1 MKKILIVAPS
11 LAVGGMEKVLINLVN
26 LLPQENY
33 NITIKTIYDNFELAS
48 NLNENIKYS
57 SFYKTCKNKK
67 IDYIKVRLYTFMLK
81 KFTPKLLYRLL
92 IKERYDTEIAFFRG
106 AAIKII
112 SGSNNYESNKLA
124 WVHTDFT
131 KCTGIFDWFNN
142 EEQTKNAYR
151 KFNKIVC
158 VSQYA
163 KEKFIEKMEIDD
175 NVIVKY
181 NINLT
186 DDIKKKSKEK
196 IQERFREDK
205 FRICTVGRLV
215 EAKGYDRLLRVHN
228 KLIKEGFDYD
238 LVIIGDGPDKEK
250 LSKYI
255 NDNNL
260 NSSVYLLGSK
270 SNPYKY
276 IKDSDLFVCSSRW
289 EGFSTVISEAV
300 ILEKPVLT
308 TRVSGTEELFLDNK
322 YGLITENNE
331 QSLYEELKEI
341 LMNKDLYTYYKE
353 KIKER
358 SSFFDQEV
366 LAKEIENIL

>member
-26 LLPQENY
+26 SLPQENY

-106 AAIKII
+106 AAVKII
-112 SGSNNYESNKLA
+112 SGSNNYQSNKLA
-124 WVHTDFT
+124 WVHSDFT

-163 KEKFIEKMEIDD
+163 KEKFTERMGIKE
-175 NVIVKY
+175 NVIVRY

-186 DDIKKKSKEK
+186 DDIKNKAEEK
-196 IQERFREDK
+196 IEEK
-205 FRICTVGRLV
+205 FNKNTFKVCTVGRLV
-215 EAKGYDRLLRVHN
+215 EAKGYDRLLKIHKRLMDEELKHD
-228 KLIKEGFDYD
+228 LII
-238 LVIIGDGPDKEK
+238 VGDGPDREK
-250 LSKYI
+250 LTKYI

-260 NSSVYLLGSK
+260 NNSVYLLGSK

-308 TRVSGTEELFLDNK
+308 TRVSGTGELFLDNK

-331 QSLYEELKEI
+331 KSLYEGLKEI
-341 LMNKDLYTYYKE
+341 LRNKELYIYYKE
-353 KIKER
+353 KVKER
-358 SSFFDQEV
+358 SSFFEQKV
-366 LAKEIENIL
+366 LVKEIENIL

>member
-1 MKKILIVAPS
+1 MKKILIGAPS

-26 LLPQENY
+26 SLPQENY
-33 NITIKTIYDNFELAS
+33 NITIKTIFDNFELAS

-112 SGSNNYESNKLA
+112 SGSNNYEANKLA
-124 WVHTDFT
+124 WVHNDFT

-163 KEKFIEKMEIDD
+163 KEKFTERMGIKE
-175 NVIVKY
+175 NVIVRY

-186 DDIKKKSKEK
+186 DDIKNKAEEK
-196 IQERFREDK
+196 IEEK
-205 FRICTVGRLV
+205 FNKNTFKVCTVGRLV
-215 EAKGYDRLLRVHN
+215 EAKGYDRLLKIHKRLMDEELKHD
-228 KLIKEGFDYD
+228 LII
-238 LVIIGDGPDKEK
+238 VGDGPDREK
-250 LSKYI
+250 LTKYI

-260 NSSVYLLGSK
+260 NKSVYLLGSK

-276 IKDSDLFVCSSRW
+276 IKNSDLFVCSSRW

-300 ILEKPVLT
+300 ILEKPVIT
-308 TRVSGTEELFLDNK
+308 TRVSGTEELFLNNK

-331 QSLYEELKEI
+331 ESLYEELKNI
-341 LMNKDLYTYYKE
+341 ITSKKLYNYYKN
-353 KIKER
+353 KVKER
-358 SSFFDQEV
+358 SSFFEQKKLVKSVE
-366 LAKEIENIL
+366 KIF

>member
-26 LLPQENY
+26 SLPQENY

-106 AAIKII
+106 AAVKII
-112 SGSNNYESNKLA
+112 SGSNNYQSNKLA
-124 WVHTDFT
+124 WIHSDFT
-131 KCTGIFDWFNN
+131 KCTGIFDQFNN

-163 KEKFIEKMEIDD
+163 KEKFTERMGIKE
-175 NVIVKY
+175 NVIVRY

-186 DDIKKKSKEK
+186 NDIKIKQKKKLK
-196 IQERFREDK
+196 K
-205 FRICTVGRLV
+205 
-215 EAKGYDRLLRVHN
+215 N
-228 KLIKEGFDYD
+228 LIKIR
-238 LVIIGDGPDKEK
+238 LK
-250 LSKYI
+250 
-255 NDNNL
+255 
-260 NSSVYLLGSK
+260 
-270 SNPYKY
+270 
-276 IKDSDLFVCSSRW
+276 FVLQ
-289 EGFSTVISEAV
+289 V
-300 ILEKPVLT
+300 
-308 TRVSGTEELFLDNK
+308 D
-322 YGLITENNE
+322 
-331 QSLYEELKEI
+331 QQELKD
-341 LMNKDLYTYYKE
+341 MTDY
-353 KIKER
+353 
-358 SSFFDQEV
+358 
-366 LAKEIENIL
+366 

>member
-26 LLPQENY
+26 SLPQENY

-92 IKERYDTEIAFFRG
+92 IKERYDREIAFFRG

-112 SGSNNYESNKLA
+112 SGSNNYQSNKLA
-124 WVHTDFT
+124 WVHSDFT

-163 KEKFIEKMEIDD
+163 KEKFTERMGIKE
-175 NVIVKY
+175 NVIVRY

-186 DDIKKKSKEK
+186 DDIKNKAEEK
-196 IQERFREDK
+196 IEEK
-205 FRICTVGRLV
+205 FNKNTFKVCTVGRLV
-215 EAKGYDRLLRVHN
+215 EAKGYDRLLKIHKRLMDEELKHD
-228 KLIKEGFDYD
+228 LII
-238 LVIIGDGPDKEK
+238 VGDGPDREK
-250 LSKYI
+250 LTKYI

-260 NSSVYLLGSK
+260 NNSVYLLGSK

-308 TRVSGTEELFLDNK
+308 TRVSGTGELFLDNK

-331 QSLYEELKEI
+331 KSLYEGLKEI
-341 LMNKDLYTYYKE
+341 LKNKELYIYYKE
-353 KIKER
+353 KVKER
-358 SSFFDQEV
+358 SSFFEQKV
-366 LAKEIENIL
+366 LVKEIENIL

>member
-26 LLPQENY
+26 SLPQENY

-106 AAIKII
+106 AAVKII
-112 SGSNNYESNKLA
+112 SGSNNYQSNKLA
-124 WVHTDFT
+124 WVHSDFT

-163 KEKFIEKMEIDD
+163 KEKFKERMGIKE
-175 NVIVKY
+175 NVIVRY

-186 DDIKKKSKEK
+186 DDIKNKAEEK
-196 IQERFREDK
+196 IEEK
-205 FRICTVGRLV
+205 FNKNTFKVCTVGRLV
-215 EAKGYDRLLRVHN
+215 EAKGYDRLLKIHKRLMDEELKHD
-228 KLIKEGFDYD
+228 LII
-238 LVIIGDGPDKEK
+238 VGDGPDREK
-250 LSKYI
+250 LTKYI

-260 NSSVYLLGSK
+260 NNSVYLLGSK

-276 IKDSDLFVCSSRW
+276 IKNSDLFVCSSRW

-300 ILEKPVLT
+300 ILEKPVIT
-308 TRVSGTEELFLDNK
+308 TRVSGTEELFLNNK

-331 QSLYEELKEI
+331 ESLYEGLKNIITNKEL
-341 LMNKDLYTYYKE
+341 YVYYKN
-353 KIKER
+353 KVKER
-358 SSFFDQEV
+358 SVFFEQEILV
-366 LAKEIENIL
+366 NRIEKII

>member
-26 LLPQENY
+26 SLPQENY

-106 AAIKII
+106 AAVKII
-112 SGSNNYESNKLA
+112 SGSNNYQSNKLA
-124 WVHTDFT
+124 WVHSDFT

-163 KEKFIEKMEIDD
+163 KEKFTERMGIKE
-175 NVIVKY
+175 NVIVRY

-186 DDIKKKSKEK
+186 DDIKNKAEEK
-196 IQERFREDK
+196 IEEK
-205 FRICTVGRLV
+205 FNKNTFKVCTVGRLV
-215 EAKGYDRLLRVHN
+215 EAKGYDRLLKIHKRLMDEELKHD
-228 KLIKEGFDYD
+228 LII
-238 LVIIGDGPDKEK
+238 VGDGPDREK
-250 LSKYI
+250 LTKYI

-260 NSSVYLLGSK
+260 NNSVYLLGSK

-276 IKDSDLFVCSSRW
+276 IKNSDLFVCSSRW

-300 ILEKPVLT
+300 ILEKPVIT
-308 TRVSGTEELFLDNK
+308 TRVSGTEELFLNNK

-331 QSLYEELKEI
+331 ESLYEGLKNIITNKELYI
-341 LMNKDLYTYYKE
+341 YYKN
-353 KIKER
+353 KVKER
-358 SSFFDQEV
+358 SVFFEQEILV
-366 LAKEIENIL
+366 NRIEKII

>member
-26 LLPQENY
+26 SLPQENY

-112 SGSNNYESNKLA
+112 SGSNNYEANKLA
-124 WVHTDFT
+124 WVHNDFT

-163 KEKFIEKMEIDD
+163 KEKFTERMGIKE
-175 NVIVKY
+175 NVIVRY

-186 DDIKKKSKEK
+186 DDIKNKAEEK
-196 IQERFREDK
+196 IEEK
-205 FRICTVGRLV
+205 FNKNTFKVCTVGRLV
-215 EAKGYDRLLRVHN
+215 EAKGYDRLLKIHKRLMDEELKHD
-228 KLIKEGFDYD
+228 LII
-238 LVIIGDGPDKEK
+238 VGDGPDREK
-250 LSKYI
+250 LTKYI

-260 NSSVYLLGSK
+260 NNSVYLLGSK

-300 ILEKPVLT
+300 ILEKPVIT
-308 TRVSGTEELFLDNK
+308 TRVSGTEELFLNNK

-331 QSLYEELKEI
+331 ESLYEGLKNIITNKEL
-341 LMNKDLYTYYKE
+341 YVYYKN
-353 KIKER
+353 KVKER
-358 SSFFDQEV
+358 SVFFEQEILV
-366 LAKEIENIL
+366 NRIEKII